1 MARWVTKHL
10 DTITEFKQIASGSS
24 SREML
29 LATDKPIT
37 DRKDLRTDSK
47 LVDPRTIRKII
58 AGVGTGKVAS

>member
-1 MARWVTKHL
+1 
-10 DTITEFKQIASGSS
+10 
-24 SREML
+24 ML

-37 DRKDLRTDSK
+37 DRKDLRTDGK